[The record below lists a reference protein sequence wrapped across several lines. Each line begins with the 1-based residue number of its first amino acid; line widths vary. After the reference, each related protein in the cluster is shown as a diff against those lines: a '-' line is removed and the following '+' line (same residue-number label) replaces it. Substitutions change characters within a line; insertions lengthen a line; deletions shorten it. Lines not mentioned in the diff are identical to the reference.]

1 MSREHWKL
9 SASWI
14 KAFKACTKRCYYG
27 YIKGI
32 RPIEETDAL
41 RMGTNWHELLEVYSI
56 NNSLDE
62 AVDALNTAYENK
74 PMSKSLEEWAAERVK
89 LAYSLSGYIWHW
101 SDQDVE
107 VVTREIPFALKIIN
121 PETEATLP
129 NVEIVGKIDKIVKID
144 GKYMI
149 CEHKSTSKDVGPDSQ
164 LWAHLRLDTQTTLY
178 QYAAI
183 QLKMSGEL
191 EQFGIDKDA
200 ELSGGLY
207 DVWRKPTI
215 NPKLLTQG
223 DSKKF
228 MEETG
233 EYMGQEFNV
242 SYADT
247 GFVVNGV
254 LAEKKAGAK
263 AGTYQIRETAEMYGA
278 RLLYD
283 ITERPDYYFARKPL
297 NRTIAD
303 MKRLEREI
311 YSIYQTARYM
321 DKTDAFYTCEDQCEA
336 TFHCQYIPICYNN
349 VDVDEYLPEG
359 FKNIREKKEKE
370 KENEKSKS

>member
-1 MSREHWKL
+1 MPREHWKL

-14 KAFKACTKRCYYG
+14 KAFKSCPMRCFYS

-41 RMGTNWHELLEVYSI
+41 RMGTNWHELLEVYSV

-62 AVDALNTAYENK
+62 AVDKLNEAYKDK
-74 PMSKSLEEWAAERVK
+74 PMSKTLEEWAAERAK
-89 LAYSLSGYIWHW
+89 LMYSLSGYIWHW

-107 VVTREIPFALKIIN
+107 VVAREIPFALKIIN
-121 PETEATLP
+121 PETGATLP
-129 NVEIVGKIDKIVKID
+129 SVKIVGKIDKIIKLN
-144 GKYMI
+144 GQHMI
-149 CEHKSTSKDVGPDSQ
+149 CEHKSTSKDVSDSSQ
-164 LWAHLRLDTQTTLY
+164 MWAHLRLDTQTTLY
-178 QYAAI
+178 QYAAM

-191 EQFGIDKDA
+191 EQFGIPADA

-215 NPKLLTQG
+215 SPKKLTQG

-228 MEETG
+228 VETG
-233 EYMGQEFNV
+233 EYMNQQFKVTNRNIGGYSV
-242 SYADT
+242 D
-247 GFVVNGV
+247 GV
-254 LAEKKAGAK
+254 GVETELGAK
-263 AGTYQIRETAEMYGA
+263 EGTFAIRETAEMYGA
-278 RLLYD
+278 RLLKD
-283 ITERPDYYFARKPL
+283 IIERPDYYFARKPL
-297 NRTIAD
+297 NRTVAD
-303 MKRLEREI
+303 MKRLEREV

-349 VDVDEYLPEG
+349 VNVGEYIPEG
-359 FKNIREKKEKE
+359 FKNIKEEKKECE
-370 KENEKSKS
+370 K